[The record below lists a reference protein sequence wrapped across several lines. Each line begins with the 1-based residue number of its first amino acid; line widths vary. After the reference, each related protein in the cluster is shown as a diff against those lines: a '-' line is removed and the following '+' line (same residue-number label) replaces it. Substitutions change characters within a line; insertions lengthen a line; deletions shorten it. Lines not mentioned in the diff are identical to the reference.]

1 MLYEQFKGA
10 LAAQIDPFNAD
21 PVRFSENTGR
31 PTAVNKLF
39 RVDSAGSSS
48 VSTNGTVLA
57 PNCGFAAVYRDPRLA
72 SVRYEV
78 RSSASRTYSA
88 YFASAGA
95 LGPNTR
101 GPTSGEYL
109 RPVEFRF
116 TAGSW
121 QAHGSRVPML
131 QDIEGVDRVW
141 VDVEP
146 SGSSTTQFLFAGL
159 TPSSTV
165 NIIVERELRGV
176 ITQTAVALGTTGVGT
191 ASWTVPVGQ
200 SGRYAIFFGTDQS
213 GNTNVQWQI
222 TTNCPHAF
230 CHRMLPELENQIA
243 DIDGMRI
250 NSASILYSD
259 RSAELYSQG
268 SIVTC
273 QISGDEDWAE
283 HAGLEQTVGG
293 SVNNYSVVAAYNIAK
308 KGKYKAGRYN
318 FLKLSGIKDL
328 DMLDICEGDGSTKYF
343 APVPYMQMKDYIVV
357 LYDAGNAATLTGEW
371 TICWHT
377 EIETESQWREV
388 KVPSLHPDV
397 FTDVQFTVG
406 QASQDYENP
415 KHLKAIWNFVK
426 KAAGVLSTVGGAV
439 GPALPPQFA
448 VPTMI
453 GAAGLGAISNL

>member
-1 MLYEQFKGA
+1 MPTKNGNAGKQPKHSESTGASAAGSKGGPGAGGAAKAELKQLRKAVKQLQAKRTDGSNVAHRVLYEQFKGA

-250 NSASILYSD
+250 NSASILYS
-259 RSAELYSQG
+259 
-268 SIVTC
+268 
-273 QISGDEDWAE
+273 
-283 HAGLEQTVGG
+283 
-293 SVNNYSVVAAYNIAK
+293 
-308 KGKYKAGRYN
+308 
-318 FLKLSGIKDL
+318 LSLIH
-328 DMLDICEGDGSTKYF
+328 I
-343 APVPYMQMKDYIVV
+343 
-357 LYDAGNAATLTGEW
+357 
-371 TICWHT
+371 
-377 EIETESQWREV
+377 
-388 KVPSLHPDV
+388 
-397 FTDVQFTVG
+397 
-406 QASQDYENP
+406 
-415 KHLKAIWNFVK
+415 
-426 KAAGVLSTVGGAV
+426 
-439 GPALPPQFA
+439 
-448 VPTMI
+448 
-453 GAAGLGAISNL
+453 